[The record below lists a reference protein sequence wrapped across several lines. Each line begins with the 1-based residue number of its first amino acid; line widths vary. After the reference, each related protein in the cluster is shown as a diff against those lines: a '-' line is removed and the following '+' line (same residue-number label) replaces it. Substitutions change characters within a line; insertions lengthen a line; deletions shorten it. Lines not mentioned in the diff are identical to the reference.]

1 MLLTCLSAPSKK
13 LYDVDKWN
21 ACGKSQ
27 SLNEN
32 EGFYGPGDLGEHL
45 LPGPFR
51 ATTFVDDMK
60 HRVNVRT
67 CEGSISS
74 GPSLLPYSGSQ
85 GVKKTGFVAEISEK
99 VQNLLTF
106 AGITAK

>member
-1 MLLTCLSAPSKK
+1 MLRTCLSAPSKK

-45 LPGPFR
+45 YQALLGPPHLWM
-51 ATTFVDDMK
+51 T
-60 HRVNVRT
+60 
-67 CEGSISS
+67 
-74 GPSLLPYSGSQ
+74 
-85 GVKKTGFVAEISEK
+85 
-99 VQNLLTF
+99 
-106 AGITAK
+106 